1 MVINLRSISL
11 SMFSVLMLYSCEGK
25 DTKKAEKKAPSQ
37 KVSVQAIQLTDQT
50 QNLTYSGSIEA
61 DNSVSIGFNVPG
73 RVVSVNVQEGQRIS
87 RGQLL
92 AVIEQNTYSNALAVA
107 NAGLEQAQDNFK
119 RLDQLYKK
127 QSLPERDYIAA
138 KTSLAQAKAN
148 RESAVKNLQ
157 DTRLFASF
165 SGIVSQKLS
174 EAGGYAAPGVPIFNI
189 VKIDNVYAT
198 ASVTE
203 NEISTLRVG
212 TPVEITIPSLNKKL
226 NGHITIINPQAD
238 NLSKTYMVKVRLSNP
253 GGQLMPGM
261 IADLNISTGKSVPS
275 VIIPAQAVI
284 RDPDNVSYV
293 YLAKSNNTAFKKRVE
308 ITGTAGSS
316 EVIISNG
323 LKQGDRLIVEGQTKL
338 SDGSKISY

>member
-11 SMFSVLMLYSCEGK
+11 SMFSVLMLYSCESK
-25 DTKKAEKKAPSQ
+25 TSRETEKKDSPQ
-37 KVSVQAIQLTDQT
+37 KVSVQNIQVTNGLK
-50 QNLTYSGSIEA
+50 NLTYSGSIEA

-73 RVVSVNVQEGQRIS
+73 RVIAVNVQEGQRVS
-87 RGQLL
+87 KGQLL
-92 AVIEQNTYSNALAVA
+92 ATIEQDTYVNALAVA

-127 QSLPERDYIAA
+127 QSLPERDYISA
-138 KTSLAQAKAN
+138 KTTLAQAKAN
-148 RESAVKNLQ
+148 RESAAKNLR
-157 DTRLFASF
+157 DTRMYASF

-203 NEISTLRVG
+203 NEISSLGVG
-212 TPVEITIPSLNKKL
+212 TSTEIFIPSLNKKL
-226 NGHITIINPQAD
+226 NGHVTLINPQAD

-261 IADLNISTGKSVPS
+261 IADLNINTGKSIPS
-275 VIIPAQAVI
+275 IIIPAQSVI

-293 YLAKSNNTAFKKRVE
+293 YLAKPNHTAFKKRVE
-308 ITGTAGSS
+308 ITGTAGTND
-316 EVIISNG
+316 VVVSNG
-323 LKQGDRLIVEGQTKL
+323 LQQGDKLIVEGQTKL
-338 SDGSKISY
+338 TDGRTITY